1 MPVSIWKGHLA
12 FGLVT
17 IPVKLYR
24 AARAEKVKF
33 RQLYRA
39 PAPRAVPE
47 EEAAGPRQ
55 ADAPLKRGRAAPPP
69 EPAPTTPEPEPVV
82 SRIRQAAY
90 VPDAESEDEE
100 QARPVPRSDLVR
112 GYEYDP
118 GRYVV
123 VTKEDLRAITPE
135 TRRDMQIVEFVHLD
149 EIDPVYF
156 ESSYYVAPDSG
167 GERPYALFFETLRK
181 TGYVGLA
188 ELAMHRREHI
198 VVLRPGR
205 HGLIAHTMFYPSEV
219 HAEEEFPA
227 DTSVVKP
234 RELEMAKLLVEAQT
248 AKFEPEKFRDVY
260 KERLE
265 QLIQSRIEGRQT
277 AAAAEQPKASEK
289 VVDIMDALEKS
300 LAALKKPATSAA
312 SKPARKRSAG

>member
-1 MPVSIWKGHLA
+1 MPVSVWKGHLA

-24 AARAEKVKF
+24 AARADKVKF
-33 RQLYRA
+33 RQLYRQPQEQEA
-39 PAPRAVPE
+39 PAPPRS
-47 EEAAGPRQ
+47 RQ
-55 ADAPLKRGRAAPPP
+55 ASPAEPPP
-69 EPAPTTPEPEPVV
+69 PVL

-90 VPDAESEDEE
+90 VPDAGDRDEAPP
-100 QARPVPRSDLVR
+100 QPVPRSDLVR

-149 EIDPVYF
+149 EIDPVYY

-167 GERPYALFFETLRK
+167 GERPYALFFETLRE

-198 VVLRPGR
+198 VVVRPGKR
-205 HGLIAHTMFYPSEV
+205 GLIAHTMFYPSEV
-219 HAEEEFPA
+219 HADEEFPA
-227 DTSVVKP
+227 DTGVVKP
-234 RELEMAKLLVEAQT
+234 KELEMAKLLVEAQT
-248 AKFEPEKFRDVY
+248 AKFEPEKFRDTY

-265 QLIQSRIEGRQT
+265 QLIQSRIAGRQT
-277 AAAAEQPKASEK
+277 AAAAEQPKGAEK
-289 VVDIMDALEKS
+289 VVDIMDALQKS

-312 SKPARKRSAG
+312 QKPARKRSAG